1 MGAPSWQVAY
11 HEVAIRSSN
20 DTASKEL
27 GFKSKGTTVRG
38 SREGD
43 WLRLS
48 DELGYMRIVDR
59 DGTQLLV
66 QQAPSWQVAYHEVAI
81 RSSNDTASKE
91 LGFKSKG
98 TTVRGS
104 REGDWLRLSDEL
116 GYMRIVDRD
125 GTQLLVQQA
134 TMPSITATSGAKST
148 LQTCSSRVSKLRVS

>member
-1 MGAPSWQVAY
+1 M
-11 HEVAIRSSN
+11 
-20 DTASKEL
+20 
-27 GFKSKGTTVRG
+27 G

-48 DELGYMRIVDR
+48 DELGYMRIVDH

-104 REGDWLRLSDEL
+104 REGDWLRLSDKL

-134 TMPSITATSGAKST
+134 PSLQVAYHEVAIRSSNDTASKELGFKST
-148 LQTCSSRVSKLRVS
+148 GTTVRGSR

>member
-1 MGAPSWQVAY
+1 MGSPADTDAQFEPAILKIQSMQRALAAQELIKRLNAEAMTSEANTPQAPSWQVAY

-66 QQAPSWQVAYHEVAI
+66 QQAP
-81 RSSNDTASKE
+81 
-91 LGFKSKG
+91 
-98 TTVRGS
+98 
-104 REGDWLRLSDEL
+104 
-116 GYMRIVDRD
+116 
-125 GTQLLVQQA
+125 
-134 TMPSITATSGAKST
+134 MPSITATSGAKST
-148 LQTCSSRVSKLRVS
+148 LQTCLSRVSKLRASLHRVRA